1 MYDRLGKA
9 AVGVAD
15 GAPDPRAGGGLMYN
29 RIGKASMKFAFRY
42 MRRRYRR
49 ETRIALG
56 TLGVGFV
63 AAVAYFATRD
73 APEG

>member
-1 MYDRLGKA
+1 
-9 AVGVAD
+9 
-15 GAPDPRAGGGLMYN
+15 MYN
-29 RIGKASMKFAFRY
+29 RLGKASMKFAFRY

-56 TLGVGFV
+56 VIGVGFA
-63 AAVAYFATRD
+63 AAVAFFANRD